1 MVPSSVITIAT
12 DGECLTCDGFSLG
25 KTIHLGNFEFITDY
39 FSGLSLSPRRG
50 AAGAAFI
57 GSTHSGASTPRRA
70 TIEDSAEEF
79 LMASSGE
86 GSFNPL
92 CPRRCSIGALPAPV
106 ATTPWLKDILDIA
119 AAQQAESF
127 L

>member
-12 DGECLTCDGFSLG
+12 DGECLMCDGFSLG
-25 KTIHLGNFEFITDY
+25 KIIHLGNFEFITDY

-50 AAGAAFI
+50 ATGAAFI
-57 GSTHSGASTPRRA
+57 GSTHSGASTPRWA

-86 GSFNPL
+86 GSFNPPVPEGAARGL
-92 CPRRCSIGALPAPV
+92 CLLPSQPHHG
-106 ATTPWLKDILDIA
+106 
-119 AAQQAESF
+119 
-127 L
+127 